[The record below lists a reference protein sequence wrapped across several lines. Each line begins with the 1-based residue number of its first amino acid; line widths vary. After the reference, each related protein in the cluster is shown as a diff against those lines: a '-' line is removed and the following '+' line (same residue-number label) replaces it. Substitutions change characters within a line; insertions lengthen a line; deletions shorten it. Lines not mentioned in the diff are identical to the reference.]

1 MLCCYSYS
9 NPALAYT
16 QQYNVGDTGPN
27 GGTVTSSTLT
37 SVVTNTEV
45 TLNGGFEDTTT
56 TTNWTET
63 VVEEIATSTTT
74 TQQTSQITATTT
86 SNFVP
91 TINSSDWSTEGRI
104 KLQGGTQCRTSGSST
119 TVGAGEACTGYQHN
133 NNNSL
138 LSNTNNYNFTAL
150 GGGQITSERFEMG
163 LDMTVAEIQ
172 AGFTLNYGVD
182 VMSHKSNVTVPLCS
196 ATGGDCKDVFRI
208 TVRLYG
214 QNTSN
219 QGEGQF
225 QTFTNHVTLNY
236 NGTQTHSFTG
246 DVGSGVLTNNNIT
259 EVWGDMELWGVDA
272 GYHSGYYGPVFSDPF
287 MTLTYDAVTQITQT
301 ITQIILSDQTTVY
314 NTSEDTITSVFIGDP
329 TTDATVPDIDFT
341 EVESFEIV
349 IVNEDTGG
357 GIEMEFSVEVDETT
371 NVATVEME
379 TTNMDTGV
387 VAIETIVEIDLNLDF
402 GSMDTGPMDVNMP
415 SVESIEA
422 DIGSQIDTAV
432 GDAIAEIEIDMPN
445 MDMPL
450 DDLPQV
456 LEMPNTNMADSGPG
470 PNVELA
476 PEPTDSGPGP
486 NIEIA
491 DAGPSNGPG
500 PNRMTESTTSEPEVD
515 AGPEPTSEIST
526 SEGNTNEPE
535 PTEPSTSETQDTENT
550 ETTEP
555 SAEDVQESSQDA
567 EQPVD
572 ENQSSSEGPGDGDAE
587 SDGDSSEP
595 EAESEASDSGESES
609 SDSNENN
616 ESSSRGEES
625 KGKSGNDSKGK
636 GKENKSKKNT
646 DSKKAK
652 KEYVEKKVA
661 EAKQKIATRILA
673 AMADTYSAINETTKI
688 ALMSSL
694 ADTKNFQAYLDKQN
708 ALPLDWYTDE
718 QIYTEMPMLLDP
730 AGILYDMAQDKI
742 MDEMIMMQYE

>member
-1 MLCCYSYS
+1 MVLLCCYSSYS
-9 NPALAYT
+9 LAYT

-45 TLNGGFEDTTT
+45 TLNGGFEETTT

-74 TQQTSQITATTT
+74 TQQVSQITATTT

-182 VMSHKSNVTVPLCS
+182 VQSHKSNVTVPLCS

-272 GYHSGYYGPVFSDPF
+272 GYHSGYYGPVFSNPF

-314 NTSEDTITSVFIGDP
+314 NTSEDTVTSVFIGDP
-329 TTDATVPDIDFT
+329 TTDTTIPDIDFT
-341 EVESFEIV
+341 DVESFEIV

-387 VAIETIVEIDLNLDF
+387 VAIDTIVEIDLNLDF

-432 GDAIAEIEIDMPN
+432 ADAVAEIEIDLP
-445 MDMPL
+445 DMSTDMGAPS
-450 DDLPQV
+450 
-456 LEMPNTNMADSGPG
+456 TNMEMADAGPVVELAPPSDSNAG
-470 PNVELA
+470 PNVEV
-476 PEPTDSGPGP
+476 
-486 NIEIA
+486 
-491 DAGPSNGPG
+491 
-500 PNRMTESTTSEPEVD
+500 EVD
-515 AGPEPTSEIST
+515 AGPEPTVEVEVNT
-526 SEGNTNEPE
+526 SEGNTNESVSQE
-535 PTEPSTSETQDTENT
+535 NVSEAESSTSSEASEQ
-550 ETTEP
+550 TTE
-555 SAEDVQESSQDA
+555 SVQESSENA
-567 EQPVD
+567 EQPV
-572 ENQSSSEGPGDGDAE
+572 EESTSEPEG
-587 SDGDSSEP
+587 SDSGDSDSGEDTSEP
-595 EAESEASDSGESES
+595 EAEPEASDSGDTESSESES
-609 SDSNENN
+609 S
-616 ESSSRGEES
+616 ESSTGGEKS
-625 KGKSGNDSKGK
+625 DRKSGNDSKDK
-636 GKENKSKKNT
+636 GKENKTKSNSEK
-646 DSKKAK
+646 K

-688 ALMSSL
+688 ALISSL

-708 ALPLDWYTDE
+708 ALPLDWYSDV
-718 QIYTEMPMLLDP
+718 QVYQDMPMLLDP
-730 AGILYDMAQDKI
+730 ASVLYDMAQDKI

>member
-1 MLCCYSYS
+1 
-9 NPALAYT
+9 
-16 QQYNVGDTGPN
+16 
-27 GGTVTSSTLT
+27 LT

-45 TLNGGFEDTTT
+45 TLNGGFEETTT

-182 VMSHKSNVTVPLCS
+182 VQSHKSNVTVPLCS

-272 GYHSGYYGPVFSDPF
+272 GYHSGYYGPVFSNPF

-314 NTSEDTITSVFIGDP
+314 NTSEDTVTSVFIGDP
-329 TTDATVPDIDFT
+329 TTDTTIPDIDFT
-341 EVESFEIV
+341 DVESFEIV

-387 VAIETIVEIDLNLDF
+387 VAIDTIVEIDLNLDF

-432 GDAIAEIEIDMPN
+432 ADAVAEIEIDLP
-445 MDMPL
+445 DMSTDMGAPS
-450 DDLPQV
+450 
-456 LEMPNTNMADSGPG
+456 TNMEMADAGPVVELAPPSDSNAG
-470 PNVELA
+470 PNVEV
-476 PEPTDSGPGP
+476 
-486 NIEIA
+486 
-491 DAGPSNGPG
+491 
-500 PNRMTESTTSEPEVD
+500 EVD
-515 AGPEPTSEIST
+515 AGPEPTVEVEVNT
-526 SEGNTNEPE
+526 SEGNTNESVSQE
-535 PTEPSTSETQDTENT
+535 NVSEAESSTSSEASEQ
-550 ETTEP
+550 TTE
-555 SAEDVQESSQDA
+555 SVQESSENA
-567 EQPVD
+567 EQPV
-572 ENQSSSEGPGDGDAE
+572 EESTSEPEG
-587 SDGDSSEP
+587 SDSGDSDSGEDTSEP
-595 EAESEASDSGESES
+595 EAEPEASDSGDTESSESES
-609 SDSNENN
+609 S
-616 ESSSRGEES
+616 ESSTGGEKS
-625 KGKSGNDSKGK
+625 DRKSGNDSKDK
-636 GKENKSKKNT
+636 GKENKTKSNSEK
-646 DSKKAK
+646 K

-688 ALMSSL
+688 ALISSL

-708 ALPLDWYTDE
+708 ALPLDWYSDV
-718 QIYTEMPMLLDP
+718 QVYQDMPMLLDP
-730 AGILYDMAQDKI
+730 ASVLYDMAQDKI

>member
-1 MLCCYSYS
+1 MLFYCSYS
-9 NPALAYT
+9 SPALSYT

-27 GGTVTSSTLT
+27 GGTVTSSTVT

-56 TTNWTET
+56 TTQWTET

-74 TQQTSQITATTT
+74 TQQVSQITATTT

-91 TINSSDWSTEGRI
+91 TINSSDWSTTGRI
-104 KLQGGTQCRTSGSST
+104 KLQGQTQCRTSGSSQ
-119 TVGAGEACTGYQHN
+119 TVGAGQACTGYQHN

-138 LSNTNNYNFTAL
+138 IQDANNYNFTAL
-150 GGGQITSERFEMG
+150 GGGQITSEAFEMTP
-163 LDMTVAEIQ
+163 DITAAEIQ
-172 AGFTLNYGVD
+172 SGMTLNYGVD
-182 VMSHKSNVTVPLCS
+182 VLSHKSNINVPLCS
-196 ATGGDCKDVFRI
+196 ATNSDCKDVFRI
-208 TVRLYG
+208 TTRLYG
-214 QNTSN
+214 GDPSGGTTNFAEYSNT
-219 QGEGQF
+219 
-225 QTFTNHVTLNY
+225 VTLTY
-236 NGTQTHSFTG
+236 QGTQTHSFTQ
-246 DVGSGVLTNNNIT
+246 DLSSTMLTTNSVSEI
-259 EVWGDMELWGVDA
+259 WGQMELWGVDA
-272 GYHSGYYGPVFSDPF
+272 GYHSGYYGPVFSNPF

-301 ITQIILSDQTTVY
+301 ITQIILSNQTTVY
-314 NTSEDTITSVFIGDP
+314 NTNEETVTSIFIGDP
-329 TTDATVPDIDFT
+329 TTETPVIDIDFT
-341 EVESFEIV
+341 EVDSFEIA

-379 TTNMDTGV
+379 TTNMDTGI
-387 VAIETIVEIDLNLDF
+387 VAIDTIVEIDLNLDF

-432 GDAIAEIEIDMPN
+432 ADAVAEIEIDLP
-445 MDMPL
+445 DMSTDMGAPS
-450 DDLPQV
+450 
-456 LEMPNTNMADSGPG
+456 TNMEMADAGPVVELAPPSDSNAG
-470 PNVELA
+470 PNVEV
-476 PEPTDSGPGP
+476 EV
-486 NIEIA
+486 
-491 DAGPSNGPG
+491 
-500 PNRMTESTTSEPEVD
+500 EVD
-515 AGPEPTSEIST
+515 SGPEPTVEVEVNT
-526 SEGNTNEPE
+526 SESTNETTTQETVSETESTESTETSE
-535 PTEPSTSETQDTENT
+535 PTSET
-550 ETTEP
+550 
-555 SAEDVQESSQDA
+555 VQESSENV

-572 ENQSSSEGPGDGDAE
+572 DSQSSSEGPGEGDAE
-587 SDGDSSEP
+587 SDGDTSGS
-595 EAESEASDSGESES
+595 EAESEAES
-609 SDSNENN
+609 SGDTGDSNENN

-636 GKENKSKKNT
+636 GNKNKDKTKSNSEK
-646 DSKKAK
+646 K

-673 AMADTYSAINETTKI
+673 AMADSYSAVNETTKI
-688 ALMSSL
+688 ALMTSL

>member
-182 VMSHKSNVTVPLCS
+182 VESHKSNQSVGLCS

-314 NTSEDTITSVFIGDP
+314 NTSEDTITSVFIGDT
-329 TTDATVPDIDFT
+329 TTDIPDIDFT

-379 TTNMDTGV
+379 TTNMDTGI

-402 GSMDTGPMDVNMP
+402 GSMDTGPMEVSM
-415 SVESIEA
+415 VEVETIEA

-432 GDAIAEIEIDMPN
+432 GDAIAEIEIDLPDMSTDMGAPDVN
-445 MDMPL
+445 MDMADAGP
-450 DDLPQV
+450 V
-456 LEMPNTNMADSGPG
+456 LEIEIDTNAG
-470 PNVELA
+470 PNVEV
-476 PEPTDSGPGP
+476 
-486 NIEIA
+486 
-491 DAGPSNGPG
+491 
-500 PNRMTESTTSEPEVD
+500 EVD
-515 AGPEPTSEIST
+515 AGPEPTVEVEVDSGPEPTTEIST
-526 SEGNTNEPE
+526 SEGNSNEPE
-535 PTEPSTSETQDTENT
+535 TSTSESESSESTDTASSNT
-550 ETTEP
+550 EE
-555 SAEDVQESSQDA
+555 VQESSQNA
-567 EQPVD
+567 EQPV
-572 ENQSSSEGPGDGDAE
+572 EESNSESEGSSDGDSEAGE
-587 SDGDSSEP
+587 DSSEP
-595 EAESEASDSGESES
+595 EAEPEASDSGEQSES
-609 SDSNENN
+609 SDSEEPTN
-616 ESSSRGEES
+616 ESSTGGEKS
-625 KGKSGNDSKGK
+625 DRKSGNDSKGK
-636 GKENKSKKNT
+636 DGKGKEKSKTNSEK
-646 DSKKAK
+646 K
-652 KEYVEKKVA
+652 KEYVERKVA

-688 ALMSSL
+688 ALIASL
-694 ADTKNFQAYLDKQN
+694 TDTKSFQAYLDKQN
-708 ALPLDWYTDE
+708 ALPLDWYTSE
-718 QIYTEMPMLLDP
+718 QIYTEMPMLQDP

-742 MDEMIMMQYE
+742 MDEMIMEQYK